1 MPFVRRLHVVDYQL
15 VANTYHFALQN
26 GPFQDA
32 KWSISRAET
41 ARFRSRNDTYWIS
54 VNIFQ
59 YPLAA
64 FCPFRV
70 IMMPEKVLSH

>member
-41 ARFRSRNDTYWIS
+41 ARFRSRNDTYWND
-54 VNIFQ
+54 VNIFH
-59 YPLAA
+59 YCLAA
-64 FCPFRV
+64 LFPFESR
-70 IMMPEKVLSH
+70 KNA